1 MNIKRPIR
9 TPSPSPPQIFYGSAT
24 LSNNIIA
31 LIESGMKTKYE
42 TTYVTIYTAHTTAG
56 PLLVKVIKKDKMSRL
71 KLMTASGIPHEVEMM
86 AYLNSQP
93 STVGLIPKIYSA
105 FEYDNAFGRD
115 LVIVMEWFD
124 NAITLDQ
131 YVNILKKS
139 GKYNKAYFD
148 FLKVNLLDAVN
159 KLHSAGIVH
168 RDIHPENILVD
179 TSSGRLHVKLIDLE
193 LAVPVGT
200 EAAPVG
206 KEGFVPFSVAVNRES
221 RSRTHKYKFKDDID
235 SMRIIFNKIKPAN
248 NTNIYYNQ
256 GTEIKMLHN
265 ELGALEGLIALGKPP
280 SPPRSMGTKGLPM
293 LQF

>member
-1 MNIKRPIR
+1 MNIKRSIR
-9 TPSPSPPQIFYGSAT
+9 TPSPTPPNIFYGSAN
-24 LSNNIIA
+24 LRDNIIA
-31 LIESGMKTKYE
+31 LVESGMKTKYE
-42 TTYVTIYTAHTTAG
+42 TRYVTIYTAHTTVG
-56 PLLVKVIKKDKMSRL
+56 PLLVKVIKNDKMSRL

-86 AYLNSQP
+86 TYLNSQP

-105 FEYDNAFGRD
+105 FEYDNAYGRD

-131 YVNILKKS
+131 YVNIVKKS
-139 GKYNKAYFD
+139 GKYNKVYFD
-148 FLKVNLLDAVN
+148 FLKGKLLDAIT
-159 KLHSAGIVH
+159 KFHKAGIVH

-179 TSSGRLHVKLIDLE
+179 TSSGQLHVKLIDLE

-206 KEGFVPFSVAVNRES
+206 KEGFVPFTVAVDRES

-235 SMRIIFNKIKPAN
+235 SMRMVFNTIKPAN

-256 GTEIKMLHN
+256 DKERKLLYN
-265 ELGALEGLIALGKPP
+265 ELGALEGLIALGKSP

-293 LQF
+293 LQL